1 MMNTDAIR
9 KVNEKVYQKYIK
21 LSGKKPKVSKLTS
34 GSYLLLYSFSD
45 ELPGGKTLS
54 QTIRVVADENG
65 NVSKISSS
73 RG

>member
-1 MMNTDAIR
+1 MMNADAIR

-21 LSGKKPKVSKLTS
+21 LSGKKPKVSNLTS
-34 GSYLLLYSFSD
+34 GTYLLLYSFSD
-45 ELPGGKTLS
+45 ELPGGKSLT